1 MITQDSTLQLPSGQ
15 LDIWVAVAAHVSPYG
30 QAQAYEALLSPE
42 ETEMFKALRYPEHRF
57 DYLMGRALMRSVL
70 ALYLNEKPESLRFE
84 RNSFG
89 KPQLLGSQSAPRF
102 NLSLT
107 DGVAILAVHADAD
120 LGADVGYHGH
130 GRSMLEVADQYF
142 SALEIAELKTLPAT
156 EQKRGF
162 FRYWTLKESLVK
174 AKGEGMSVPLDSFS
188 FRATKDTGGTVHPA
202 NLVNAPA
209 HFIDDASQWDFRF
222 FELGEDYTGAVSVAQ
237 RLNQICVRE
246 SVPLVGTLELDS
258 TESLFSHRHQD
269 ALSAAFC

>member
-1 MITQDSTLQLPSGQ
+1 MITQDTTLQLPAGQ
-15 LDIWVAVAAHVSPYG
+15 LDIWVAVAAHVAPFG
-30 QAQAYEALLSPE
+30 QEQAYEELLSLE

-70 ALYLNEKPESLRFE
+70 GLYLNEKPETLRFE
-84 RNSFG
+84 RNRFG
-89 KPQLLGSQSAPRF
+89 KPQIVDNQSAPRF

-107 DGVAILAVHADAD
+107 DGVAILAVHAQAE
-120 LGADVGYHGH
+120 LGVDVEYHGH

-142 SALEIAELKTLPAT
+142 SALEIAELQTLPTA

-188 FRATKDTGGTVHPA
+188 FRATKNAGSTVHPA
-202 NLVNAPA
+202 TLIDAPA
-209 HFIDDASQWDFRF
+209 HFIDDASKWDFRF
-222 FELGEDYTGAVSVAQ
+222 FELGEDYTGAVSVSN
-237 RLNQICVRE
+237 LLSHICVRE
-246 SVPLVGTLELDS
+246 SVPLVGAMELDS
-258 TESLFSHRHQD
+258 TDALFSHRHQD